1 MPDTELALA
10 SLLSRISQLEKR
22 QNIVSKYMVGLKH
35 QFDGMTEELQQ
46 IEPLK
51 EKLLE
56 LQQRFNQ
63 LPSLINSLNNA
74 EVVKPIFEQVKQQQ
88 PQEAIAQT
96 VIPPSSESVV
106 DTAEVGLNVDAAETN
121 QDDETD
127 TTAQQEEST
136 KAFSDEEFKIEKVMW
151 LLNRIYA
158 AE

>member
-74 EVVKPIFEQVKQQQ
+74 EVVKPIFEQVEQQQ
-88 PQEAIAQT
+88 PQEAIAPT
-96 VIPPSSESVV
+96 VIHRLAS
-106 DTAEVGLNVDAAETN
+106 
-121 QDDETD
+121 
-127 TTAQQEEST
+127 
-136 KAFSDEEFKIEKVMW
+136 W
-151 LLNRIYA
+151 W
-158 AE
+158 